1 MDIDDLEPMNQ
12 KPPPKNLDIMSVEA
26 LGEYIKELEAEI
38 SRAHDAISIKEKARN
53 EADSAFK
60 S

>member
-38 SRAHDAISIKEKARN
+38 SRARDAIYVKEKARN
-53 EADSAFK
+53 EANSAFK